1 MLNSQ
6 SFIKYRSLL
15 ISEVIGNGQCVYEY
29 LIENFN
35 GAVAKIMIN
44 ANSVADCENYF
55 KRRFTIRAV
64 TSQEMSSANVGNF
77 YTYDKILNSNQQRVF
92 SSVVCRRVF

>member
-6 SFIKYRSLL
+6 SFIQYRNLL
-15 ISEVIGNGQCVYEY
+15 ISEVLGNGNYVYEY

-35 GAVAKIMIN
+35 GMVAKIMIN
-44 ANSVADCENYF
+44 ANSISECESYF

-64 TSQEMSSANVGNF
+64 TSQEMTSSNIGNF
-77 YTYDKILNSNQQRVF
+77 FLYNNVLNSNSQRVF
-92 SSVVCRRVF
+92 NSVICRRVF